1 MEVTTTAIEGLLLF
15 TPQPHHDERGWFS
28 RTFDT
33 EVARAHGIDPDA
45 FVQDSQ
51 SRSHR
56 GVIRGMHVRAGR
68 GEAKY
73 VRCASGRVLDV
84 VVDLRV
90 DSPTYLVQQTFE
102 LDDVTH
108 TAIYLPPHCAHGWQ
122 ALSEP
127 ADVCYRIDRPH
138 DPSED
143 VSIRYDDPDLAIAW
157 PDPRGLVGARD
168 LAAGT
173 LAEAL
178 AALAAT

>member
-1 MEVTTTAIEGLLLF
+1 MDVTTTSVEGLLVF
-15 TPQPHHDERGWFS
+15 TPTIHADARGYFT
-28 RTFDT
+28 RTFDSA
-33 EVARAHGIDPDA
+33 VAAAHGVDPLS

-73 VRCASGRVLDV
+73 VRCAFGSIVDV
-84 VVDLRV
+84 VVDLRAS
-90 DSPTYLVQQTFE
+90 SPTYLNRE
-102 LDDVTH
+102 MIPLDDVAH
-108 TAIYLPPHCAHGWQ
+108 RAVYIPAGCAHGWQ

-127 ADVCYRIDRPH
+127 ADVCYRIDREH

-143 VSIRYDDPDLAIAW
+143 VSIRFDDPTLAIPW
-157 PDPRGLVGARD
+157 PDPDGTVSDRD
-168 LAAGT
+168 RAAGT

-178 AALAAT
+178 VRLTG